1 MECYMD
7 QEKKCSHAVFWITI
21 ILLVIVLLGS
31 LLMNL
36 GFFVSLI
43 ARSGKIYAE
52 KGEDEFPRLTEVWS
66 YGEGTVKAARISVE
80 GALIRGMDPG
90 MFSIKRDKIEKILR
104 QIRAARN
111 DESVKAII
119 LEVDSPGGEITPSDE
134 IFTELMDFK
143 NSNQGRKVVVFMKGI
158 AASGG
163 YYIAMAGDYIL
174 AEPTTLTGS
183 IGVIIQSLNWKS
195 LSEKIGVK
203 DTTIKSGKN
212 KDLLNPFQDPSQE
225 QIDMLK
231 DVVLKLHGRFI
242 DIVCDSRNI
251 EKSKMDVLADG
262 RVFSASQALEHGL
275 IDEIGYFRDAA
286 RKAKELCQV
295 ENLKIIRYEQK
306 TGLME
311 ALFEASQSLNL
322 RTFLEGDSPRI
333 LYLWKP

>member
-1 MECYMD
+1 MD